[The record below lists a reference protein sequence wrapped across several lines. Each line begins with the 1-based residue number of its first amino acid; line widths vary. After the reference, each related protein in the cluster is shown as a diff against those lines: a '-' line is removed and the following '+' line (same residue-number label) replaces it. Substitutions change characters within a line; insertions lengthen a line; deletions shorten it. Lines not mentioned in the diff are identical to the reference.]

1 MLPDKSIVY
10 ESVGSPKV
18 SLSRTK
24 GLFDLVI
31 EVDGIA
37 PYRSTTAEERRVGI
51 TALNP
56 PTVHAKTLEQAISSG
71 SRAVQAAIFATPG
84 VGFDEAEAAR
94 SGTLEPLVPAG
105 ELAMV
110 HYRTTRAIRAALRQ
124 IDEDI

>member
-18 SLSRTK
+18 TLSRTR
-24 GLFDLVI
+24 GLFDLVV
-31 EVDGIA
+31 EVEGIA

-51 TALNP
+51 TSLNP
-56 PTVHAKTLEQAISSG
+56 PTIHAKNLEQAISSS

-84 VGFDEAEAAR
+84 VGFDEAAAA
-94 SGTLEPLVPAG
+94 STGQLEPLVPAG
-105 ELAMV
+105 DLAMI
-110 HYRTTRAIRAALRQ
+110 HYRTTRAVRAALRS

>member
-10 ESVGSPKV
+10 ESAGSPKV
-18 SLSRTK
+18 TLSRTR

-51 TALNP
+51 TSISP
-56 PTVHAKTLEQAISSG
+56 PTVHAKNLAQAISSG

-84 VGFDEAEAAR
+84 VGFDQAVAAR
-94 SGTLEPLVPAG
+94 TGELEPLVPAG
-105 ELAMV
+105 DLAMV
-110 HYRTTRAIRAALRQ
+110 HYRTTRAIRAALRS
-124 IDEDI
+124 IGEDV